1 MRAVKLLLFAVL
13 VAGWWQMWQHR
24 HDVASAYLDERPP
37 LALELNGVGA
47 VPEESDPTP
56 SPFVLLAAGTEQA
69 PTFVEPPSEPD
80 DPAVELTGGA
90 ASLQGTVVLPD
101 GTPVAGATVR
111 IERFTSEGSAVG
123 ETESGPDGS
132 WEATGLRGGRLRL
145 RAYAPNALAS
155 VEPVVLILGVDG
167 DATLSLGVEAA
178 SPSIRFDVVGPPGI
192 AVGADGTVAVVASRE
207 AVDDSGRL
215 VRFPLAGQ
223 TVQFA
228 VDGPARLLSADL
240 VTADAGGAARY
251 LLACDGAGTLS
262 ARLLLDTERA
272 TVDLPSCMTPEIL
285 AELIAAEAQEESA
298 DADTPTEVD
307 P

>member
-1 MRAVKLLLFAVL
+1 MSSS
-13 VAGWWQMWQHR
+13 G
-24 HDVASAYLDERPP
+24 
-37 LALELNGVGA
+37 
-47 VPEESDPTP
+47 
-56 SPFVLLAAGTEQA
+56 
-69 PTFVEPPSEPD
+69 
-80 DPAVELTGGA
+80 
-90 ASLQGTVVLPD
+90 
-101 GTPVAGATVR
+101 
-111 IERFTSEGSAVG
+111 ITSEGSAVG

-132 WEATGLRGGRLRL
+132 WEATGLRGGRLRV

-155 VEPVVLILGVDG
+155 VEPAVLILGADG
-167 DATLSLGVEAA
+167 DATQSLGVEAA
-178 SPSIRFDVVGPPGI
+178 SVSIRFDVVGPPGI
-192 AVGADGTVAVVASRE
+192 AVGRDGTVAVVASRE

-228 VDGPARLLSADL
+228 LDGPARLLSADL

-272 TVDLPSCMTPEIL
+272 AVDLPSCMTPESL
-285 AELIAAEAQEESA
+285 AELIEAEAEEGSA
-298 DADTPTEVD
+298 DDDAPTEVD